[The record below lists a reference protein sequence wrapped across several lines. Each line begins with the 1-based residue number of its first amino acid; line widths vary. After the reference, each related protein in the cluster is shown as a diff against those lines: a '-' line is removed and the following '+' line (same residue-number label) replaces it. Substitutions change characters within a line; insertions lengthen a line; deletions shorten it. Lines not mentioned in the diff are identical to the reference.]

1 MFKNFLRAEVNGRP
15 LTWKDGCALFG
26 IAFILLVM
34 AGVFLPFGP
43 QPKHIAKRTACLS
56 NLKQFGY
63 AVQMYAADNAE
74 SAPPYLTTS
83 LSVEGQELFV
93 DALRPYFKSDSSD
106 YIWHCPETPRS
117 LRGEVFSGIE
127 GSGKMSYV
135 HPVEYTRF
143 VRKVDSF
150 KLTAIPDP
158 ANLPYLRDPI
168 RGIEEDEG
176 TLLIKSGH
184 GLKFNLLFADGH
196 ARAVEMNRNGLSF
209 PKQPRPM
216 D

>member
-1 MFKNFLRAEVNGRP
+1 MKNFFKAEVNGRP

-26 IAFILLVM
+26 LAFILLVM
-34 AGVFLPFGP
+34 AGVLLPTG
-43 QPKHIAKRTACLS
+43 QPKHIAKRAACLS
-56 NLKQFGY
+56 NLKQFGN
-63 AVQMYAADNAE
+63 AVQLYAADNSE

-83 LSVEGQELFV
+83 LAVEGQTFFA
-93 DALRPYFKSDSSD
+93 DAVSPYIKSENV
-106 YIWHCPETPRS
+106 WHCPETPRS
-117 LRGEVFSGIE
+117 LRGNVYMGIE

-135 HPVEYTRF
+135 HPIEYARF

-168 RGIEEDEG
+168 RAIEENEG

-184 GLKFNLLFADGH
+184 GLKFNLLFVDGH
-196 ARAVEMNRNGLSF
+196 VRVVQMNRDGLSF
-209 PKQPRPM
+209 PKQTSSE
-216 D
+216 